1 MFYST
6 ICDQETETNGD
17 TEVADQ
23 GLVRETACAI
33 VGKLKSGE
41 VTPLDLL
48 DVLEKRIAEVDG
60 KVNALPTLCFDRAR
74 NHAKALMKK
83 PAAERGLLAGLP
95 IPIKDLTN
103 VEGVLT
109 TQGSPIYKDNIPAKS
124 DILVEHLENN
134 GGVIY
139 AKSNTPEF
147 GAGANTFNE
156 VFGPTRNPWDTS
168 RSAAGSSG
176 GAAVALATGTAWLAH
191 GSDMGGSLRNPA
203 SFCGIVGIA
212 AEHRPRRAY
221 DSGGDRSQSRPVQGP
236 MARNV
241 EDVALLLDAM
251 SGEHPGDPLSLP
263 VLPNSFLSAARSGSK
278 PKRIAYSPDLG
289 ITPVDPEVAAI
300 TRKAAQRFAE
310 AGAIVEEAHPDLRE
324 AHECF
329 HVLRA
334 FDFALSKA
342 ALLRTKRDLLKP
354 EVIWNI
360 EEGLKLTVEQ
370 LERAEAQRV
379 AMTARTLEFFDKYDL
394 LLCPATIVPPFPV
407 ENRYVAECAGKKFD
421 NYVEWL
427 GIVYAITLVC
437 CPALSLPCGFT
448 ASGLPVGLQM
458 VAPPRGEAQ
467 LAGRQPRCWRI
478 FWACAARRRSIRE
491 RRNRE
496 RRNRGT
502 YGRRQRAAARK
513 QADAQQGALG
523 ARGKIPHRKDF
534 AARRDAPAAGP
545 ASDKGLADARS
556 RADAEHFAR
565 ALAARRLRRGRKSD
579 LLGFCAVHRPAA
591 EQVRVRH
598 PLRHHMVALRQSM
611 GGAGDP
617 RPARRLPAARR
628 GAVRGA
634 AFA

>member
-1 MFYST
+1 M
-6 ICDQETETNGD
+6 
-17 TEVADQ
+17 ADNQ
-23 GLVRETACAI
+23 GLVRETACA
-33 VGKLKSGE
+33 VVDKLNSGE

-74 NHAKALMKK
+74 AHARALMQK
-83 PAAERGLLAGLP
+83 PAGERGLLAGMP

-109 TQGSPIYKDNIPAKS
+109 TQGSPIYRDNIPARS
-124 DILVEHLENN
+124 DILVEHLEAN
-134 GGVIY
+134 GGIVY

-156 VFGPTRNPWDTS
+156 VFGATRNPWDTS

-203 SFCGIVGIA
+203 SFCGIVGM
-212 AEHRPRRAY
+212 RPSIGRVAHTPKFKI
-221 DSGGDRSQSRPVQGP
+221 DRTLGVQGP

-241 EDVALLLDAM
+241 EDLALLLDAM
-251 SGEHPGDPLSLP
+251 SGEHPADPLSLP
-263 VLPNSFLSAARSGSK
+263 LLPESFRVAARSGKK

-300 TRKAAQRFAE
+300 TRKAAERFAE
-310 AGAIVEEAHPDLRE
+310 AGVIVEEAHPDLRE

-334 FDFALSKA
+334 FDFAISKA
-342 ALLRTKRDLLKP
+342 ALLRSKRDLLKP

-370 LERAEAQRV
+370 LERAEAQRA
-379 AMTARTLEFFDKYDL
+379 AMTARTLEFFETYDL
-394 LLCPATIVPPFPV
+394 LLAPATIVAPFPV

-427 GIVYAITLVC
+427 GIVYAITLACV
-437 CPALSLPCGFT
+437 PALSLPCGFT

-458 VAPPRGEAQ
+458 VGPPRGDAQ
-467 LAGRQPRCWRI
+467 LLA
-478 FWACAARRRSIRE
+478 
-491 RRNRE
+491 
-496 RRNRGT
+496 
-502 YGRRQRAAARK
+502 
-513 QADAQQGALG
+513 G
-523 ARGKIPHRKDF
+523 ARLMEDIL
-534 AARRDAPAAGP
+534 
-545 ASDKGLADARS
+545 GL
-556 RADAEHFAR
+556 
-565 ALAARRLRRGRKSD
+565 RGST
-579 LLGFCAVHRPAA
+579 PI
-591 EQVRVRH
+591 
-598 PLRHHMVALRQSM
+598 
-611 GGAGDP
+611 DP
-617 RPARRLPAARR
+617 RAPK
-628 GAVRGA
+628 
-634 AFA
+634 